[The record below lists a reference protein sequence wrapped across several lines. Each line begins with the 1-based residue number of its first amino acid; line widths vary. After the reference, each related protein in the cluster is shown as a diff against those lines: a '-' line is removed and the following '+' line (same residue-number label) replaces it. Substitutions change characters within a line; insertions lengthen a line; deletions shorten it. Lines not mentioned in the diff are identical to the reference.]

1 MDVNLISNKGNDNS
15 KQAENDLVISEL
27 ANRMVCNS
35 SATSLTS
42 NWFGIGILRGKASSN
57 HGTLWRSALQFG
69 CSMTFTIGQRYQR
82 KIEACSDVYKTSR
95 QIPCI
100 PFPDVTAFMDMAPVD
115 AKIVAVEYG
124 GQDLI
129 SFVHPKR
136 ALYVLGSEDAGLP
149 PELVA
154 YAHAHI
160 SIPTADG
167 RPDSL
172 NVASAGA
179 IIMYDR
185 FMKQKFR
192 GDSNATNGN
201 LTATTDPSN
210 DAADISNKQE
220 QEDE

>member
-1 MDVNLISNKGNDNS
+1 MDVKLISNKSN
-15 KQAENDLVISEL
+15 ENDIQPENEFMSEL
-27 ANRMVCNS
+27 TNRMTCNS

-42 NWFGIGILRGKASSN
+42 NWFGIGILRGKASVN

-82 KIEACSDVYKTSR
+82 KIEACSDMYKTSR

-100 PFPDVTAFMDMAPVD
+100 PFPDVTAFMDMAPID

-129 SFVHPKR
+129 SFIHPKR

-154 YAHAHI
+154 RAHVHI

-185 FMKQKFR
+185 FMKQRLRGGSNNTDGKF
-192 GDSNATNGN
+192 
-201 LTATTDPSN
+201 TANTDLK
-210 DAADISNKQE
+210 DDIADIGCKQT
-220 QEDE
+220 QGDG